1 MGRQFILFKEDWNHF
16 PGAVVHANTSND
28 TFLRQAEAFQRMGVN
43 NCEFLL
49 ALLNPD
55 LAHID
60 PFDNRLPPDI
70 KNAVAFE
77 CFHNPWYYYREIAR
91 IEPKGGG
98 GSVSPLL
105 ANRSIVYFLWCTM
118 NGLNVFLIQH
128 RQSGKSVGSDFQANY
143 ITNIAGRKNAISIL
157 TKDDALRAEQIERIK
172 GLRDLLPEYLNPYDK
187 RKDGDPRETLICDR
201 WGNKIN
207 TAVPRSSEQQ
217 ARNVGRGMTS
227 PIAVI
232 DEGPFIPHISIIV
245 RAMLGSTTRARKI
258 AREMGE
264 FNYNAFVTTAG
275 DRVDKSGA
283 YMYRIYSGG
292 LQYDERLFLDC
303 PNRETLKEMVKKG
316 RKGPMEIVCATFSHS
331 QLGVSGE
338 ELEQI
343 IVDNAAEGEEADR
356 DYFNVWTNG
365 GLSSPIP
372 EAIKQSMVRNVKEPI
387 YTEMD
392 EQHAYVIRWYIPEEE
407 VQRGCP
413 DRRIVAGMDTSE
425 GVGNDSLTLVIVDAD
440 TGETI
445 GASDINE
452 ANLYHFGL
460 WLAKTIARFNHFV
473 LIPERKSSGTAL
485 IDSLIVNLPKYG
497 LDPFKVI
504 YQTVTED
511 FWHESKEF
519 FHPVKMDPLA
529 RNDTFYEIAKKYFG
543 FVTSANGRHSRNNL
557 FNRILLLAVKS
568 SHANTN
574 DRKLVDQL
582 TGLVTKGD
590 RLDHATGKH
599 DDLVIGYLLVYWFL
613 TSTPNL
619 EWYGL
624 GGALGK
630 CKQFEDV
637 AEPKVKE
644 GFESFLDA
652 QQLFYRKQ
660 VTELIEQLENTTD
673 NLIAMRIES
682 RLDAINQRIRD
693 VDRGGK
699 TLDAIIAAAKEKRQE
714 VLKERAKEA
723 KKQRPSMGNHPSFR
737 RW

>member
-1 MGRQFILFKEDWNHF
+1 MGRQFILFKDDWKHF
-16 PGAVVHANTSND
+16 PSAIVQANTTNH
-28 TFLRQAEAFQRMGVN
+28 TFLRQAEAYQRMGVD

-55 LAHID
+55 LADID
-60 PFDNRLPPDI
+60 PFDPYLTADQQ
-70 KNAVAFE
+70 KAVAYE
-77 CFHNPWYYYREIAR
+77 CYQNPWYYYREIAR

-98 GSVSPLL
+98 GSLSPLL
-105 ANRSIVYFLWCTM
+105 ANRSIIYFLWATM

-128 RQSGKSVGSDFQANY
+128 RQSGKSVGSDFEANY
-143 ITNIAGRKNAISIL
+143 ITHIAGRKNALSIL
-157 TKDDALRAEQIERIK
+157 TKDDTLRAEQIERIK
-172 GLRDLLPEYLNPYDK
+172 GLRDLLPDYLNPYDK
-187 RKDGDPRETLICDR
+187 RKDGDPRETLKCDK
-201 WGNKIN
+201 WSNQIN

-217 ARNVGRGMTS
+217 ARNVGRGMTA
-227 PIAVI
+227 PIAVV

-292 LQYDERLFLDC
+292 LQWDEKLFLDC
-303 PNRETLKEMVKKG
+303 PDRATLKEMVKKG
-316 RKGPMEIVCATFSHS
+316 RKGPMEIVCATFSHR
-331 QLGVSGE
+331 QLGVTDE

-372 EAIKQSMVRNVKEPI
+372 EAIKQAMVRSIQEPL

-392 EQHAYVIRWYIPEEE
+392 EQHAYVIRWYVKQEE
-407 VQRGCP
+407 VERGLP
-413 DRRIVAGMDTSE
+413 GRRLVAGMDTSE
-425 GVGNDSLTLVIVDAD
+425 GVGNDSLTLVIGDAD
-440 TGETI
+440 TGEI
-445 GASDINE
+445 VGASDINE
-452 ANLYHFGL
+452 ANLYHFGH
-460 WLAKTIARFNHFV
+460 WLARTIARFEHFV
-473 LIPERKSSGTAL
+473 IIPERKSSGTAL
-485 IDSLIVNLPKYG
+485 IDSLIANLPKYG

-504 YQTVTED
+504 YQTITED

-519 FHPVKMDPLA
+519 FDPVRRDPLT
-529 RNDTFYEIAKKYFG
+529 RSDTFYEVAKKYFG
-543 FVTSANGRHSRNNL
+543 FVTSANGRHSRNAL
-557 FNRILLLAVKS
+557 FNRVLLLAVKS
-568 SHANTN
+568 SHSNTK
-574 DRKLVDQL
+574 DRKLIDQL

-590 RLDHATGKH
+590 RLDHANGKH
-599 DDLVIGYLLVYWFL
+599 DDLVIGYLLFYWFL
-613 TSTPNL
+613 TSTPHL

-624 GGALGK
+624 GGALSK

-637 AEPKVKE
+637 AEPKAKE
-644 GFESFLDA
+644 GFEAFLDH
-652 QQLFYRKQ
+652 QQLFYRTQ
-660 VTELIEQLENTTD
+660 VAELIEQLEKTTD

-682 RLDAINQRIRD
+682 RLDAISQRIRD
-693 VDRGGK
+693 VDRSGN
-699 TLDAIIAAAKEKRQE
+699 TLDSIIAAAKEKRQE

-723 KKQRPSMGNHPSFR
+723 KKQRPNMGQHPSIR